1 METVETFFSSFR
13 NVMISAVCAAVLA
26 VLGTGIALAA
36 GSGKNETV
44 MDRSEALDHALA
56 DAGVSSSEV
65 TITKQKLEKE
75 NGRQYYDIEFFSG
88 EYEYD
93 YEIDA
98 ITGAVTGVNIEALF
112 DKPSEPLATSG
123 AAAAG
128 DGQPG
133 ISQPQQPAQNGQES
147 RIDLETAKTAALSD
161 AGVDAADAVFT
172 KSKLDWDDGVQVYE
186 IEFHTLEAKYEYEIN
201 AGMGTIM
208 NREKE
213 LLPGSQ
219 SGRPG
224 IPQPQTPVQGDADN
238 TDGYI
243 GMEQAK
249 AAAVAHAGL
258 DVSDV
263 VFTKAK
269 LEQEHGYA
277 KYEIEFWKDRMEY
290 EYTIDAFTGNILE
303 HECEYDD

>member
-1 METVETFFSSFR
+1 MKTVKNFFSSFR

-112 DKPSEPLATSG
+112 DRPSEPLATSG

-128 DGQPG
+128 DGRQG
-133 ISQPQQPAQNGQES
+133 AEGARQEQD
-147 RIDLETAKTAALSD
+147 RDR
-161 AGVDAADAVFT
+161 
-172 KSKLDWDDGVQVYE
+172 KS
-186 IEFHTLEAKYEYEIN
+186 
-201 AGMGTIM
+201 
-208 NREKE
+208 
-213 LLPGSQ
+213 
-219 SGRPG
+219 
-224 IPQPQTPVQGDADN
+224 
-238 TDGYI
+238 
-243 GMEQAK
+243 
-249 AAAVAHAGL
+249 
-258 DVSDV
+258 V
-263 VFTKAK
+263 V
-269 LEQEHGYA
+269 
-277 KYEIEFWKDRMEY
+277 
-290 EYTIDAFTGNILE
+290 
-303 HECEYDD
+303 